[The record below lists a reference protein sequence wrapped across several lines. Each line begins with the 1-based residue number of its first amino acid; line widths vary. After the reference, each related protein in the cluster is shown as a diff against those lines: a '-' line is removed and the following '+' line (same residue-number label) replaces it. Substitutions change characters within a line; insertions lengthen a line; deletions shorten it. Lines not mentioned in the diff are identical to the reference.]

1 MIATRFRSV
10 GWVAAVATAAL
21 SCYLVS
27 LRVASE
33 RNKVEALDSAILGA
47 RRDIQDLRIEIA
59 TRGGLSQIE
68 KWNTDVLALSAPKA
82 GQFMKGEVQ
91 LASLNMPLPASA
103 DRSGEPADQT
113 PVGTKVIP
121 VNYQARATAKVTPV
135 NYQAR
140 AAAKA
145 IPVSYQASGAD
156 DQPALRPATYVRPAG
171 DRVSAHTQKVA
182 LLDDNLLG
190 ELSHAAA
197 VERAGSR
204 KSNQ

>member
-10 GWVAAVATAAL
+10 GLVAAVATAAL

-33 RNKVEALDSAILGA
+33 RNKVEALDSAILAA
-47 RRDIQDLRIEIA
+47 RRNIQDLKIEIA

-91 LASLNMPLPASA
+91 LASLNTVLPSVA

-121 VNYQARATAKVTPV
+121 VNYRERVVAKVTPV
-135 NYQAR
+135 NYQA
-140 AAAKA
+140 
-145 IPVSYQASGAD
+145 PVAD
-156 DQPALRPATYVRPAG
+156 DLPALRPATYVRPAG
-171 DRVSAHTQKVA
+171 DRVATHTQKVA

-197 VERAGSR
+197 VERAGAR
-204 KSNQ
+204 KSDQ